1 MADVSWPGGVSDV
14 RGRLGL
20 VAFTAPTVVER
31 LLTADVAGEI
41 ARTFGISS
49 FTRSPSAWAT
59 RWSPRVPGP
68 SLPRERGSRDYP
80 GIVENPGFNAE
91 TWRFVQ

>member
-41 ARTFGISS
+41 ARTFGDQLVYPQPIGMDDPVGPSRA
-49 FTRSPSAWAT
+49 RSKPAT
-59 RWSPRVPGP
+59 RTRQSRL
-68 SLPRERGSRDYP
+68 SRHSRESW
-80 GIVENPGFNAE
+80 I
-91 TWRFVQ
+91 QC